1 MYRRGFFFGH
11 VSAINEPT
19 KETLYKVETMNIILL
34 SKARKS
40 PVNLQFSRFAVVS
53 LVLFFFV
60 AVPAGGVAVGYF
72 AAQLT
77 GNPPDWLARN
87 VSGLGGATARPV
99 EAVAQDARSAVDALT
114 LRLGDLQARIIRLDA
129 LGKRLVENG
138 KLDKREFNFEQPPA
152 VGGPEDMSA
161 LESMDL
167 PDFIAVLEQLT
178 RHVDSRE
185 QELAVLDT
193 LLFDKTLRESTMPN
207 GRPLQSAGYISS
219 NFGKRTDPFHGRV
232 AFHSGVDFAG
242 PEGAKVV
249 SVASGVVTWSGEHF
263 GYGNLVEVDH
273 GNGYVTRYAHNK
285 RNLAKVGD
293 VVKKGQPLAL
303 MGSTGRSTGPH
314 VHFELLRNGTAI
326 DPTNYLRAAR

>member
-1 MYRRGFFFGH
+1 
-11 VSAINEPT
+11 
-19 KETLYKVETMNIILL
+19 MNVILL
-34 SKARKS
+34 SKTRKS
-40 PVNLQFSRFAVVS
+40 PVNLQFSRLAVVS
-53 LVLFFFV
+53 LLLFFFV
-60 AVPAGGVAVGYF
+60 AVPAGGVAVGYL
-72 AAQLT
+72 AAQVSGDT
-77 GNPPDWLARN
+77 PPWLARN
-87 VSGLGGATARPV
+87 LDGLAATSRPV
-99 EAVAQDARSAVDALT
+99 ESVAQDARSAVDALT

-129 LGKRLVENG
+129 LGKRLVENS

-152 VGGPEDMSA
+152 VGGPEDVSA
-161 LESMDL
+161 LESMEL
-167 PDFIAVLEQLT
+167 PDFVSVLDQLT

-185 QELAVLDT
+185 QQLAVLDSF
-193 LLFDKTLRESTMPN
+193 LFDKVLREAAIPN
-207 GRPLQSAGYISS
+207 GRPLQSVGYISS

-314 VHFELLRNGTAI
+314 VHFELLRKGTPI
-326 DPTNYLRAAR
+326 DPTQYLRAAR